1 MVGKLEILFP
11 LLQFFCKWFQI
22 TCHVEELSGAFKVF
36 ICFQISFIVIRDLLI
51 FKPFEMSV
59 LCAHV
64 WYVASVVSNS
74 LTPWTAAH
82 QAPLSV
88 GFSRQ
93 EHWSGCHALL
103 QGIFLTQGSNLHL
116 LCLWHWQAHSL
127 PLVPPG
133 KPS

>member
-59 LCAHV
+59 LCAQV

-88 GFSRQ
+88 GVSRQ
-93 EHWSGCHALL
+93 EHWSG
-103 QGIFLTQGSNLHL
+103 
-116 LCLWHWQAHSL
+116 L
-127 PLVPPG
+127 PF
-133 KPS
+133 PSPVHESEK